1 MNIKNIKLS
10 WVIYFITSLLIFE
23 DITLRLT
30 AHASYSTNY
39 TITTST
45 LGGIGGDI
53 ILSTDYRSVDC
64 IGDIVSLVKLT
75 SPTYA
80 VAYGYA
86 DQLVIVTTSPSVPP
100 VIIPPITPP
109 SIQLKLPASIAVSN
123 TIQSYTGNPH
133 SVAVSITPADLAAAV
148 VYYPGFNAPTE
159 VGTYSVL
166 VNIVSD
172 TYYGS
177 VSSVLTIQPATQQ
190 VVIKAPSV
198 VSVGIP
204 TILSASTSSAGPITF
219 NLKSGN
225 ALLVGST
232 LTALDTGP
240 IVIEAVQAGTT
251 DYVAAKASITIL
263 ASPYTPILITSN
275 PANQLV
281 KPGMLATFKVIAQGT
296 SPVYQWSLN
305 GNPISGATAAT
316 YSVIASEATAGI
328 YTCIVSNEVGS
339 VANIPATLTLNTTRL
354 MNLSTRS
361 VVGNSNLTVG
371 FVTSGDI
378 PKSLLLRGEGPS
390 LKNYGVTGVLNNP
403 ILTLYNSESTV
414 LETDVG
420 WGGYSSMST
429 VFNRVGAFPFD
440 VLSTDSAIMRS
451 LPLGS
456 YTAIVSGLYN
466 VTGAAMVEIY
476 DADQGNPES
485 RLSNISSL
493 GYVGTGASI
502 MTGGFVIAGNSTET
516 VLIRAVGPTLTKYG
530 VANVLAQP
538 SLKVFNS
545 MGIVIA
551 TNTVW
556 SADAS
561 LAAAYNQVG
570 AFTLPDNSADSAL
583 LITLPAG
590 AYTVQVSGVNGTTG
604 NALMEIYE
612 VSTP

>member
-1 MNIKNIKLS
+1 MKIKNLKLS
-10 WVIYFITSLLIFE
+10 WVFYLIISFLIFAH
-23 DITLRLT
+23 ISLHLN
-30 AHASYSTNY
+30 AHASYSANY

-45 LGGIGGDI
+45 LGGIGGNI
-53 ILSTDYRSVDC
+53 ILSTNYTSVDS

-75 SPTYA
+75 SQTYA
-80 VAYGYA
+80 NEDGYI
-86 DQLVIVTTSPSVPP
+86 DQLPILSTAAIVSPVNITPSVQ
-100 VIIPPITPP
+100 V
-109 SIQLKLPASIAVSN
+109 KLPANLIVSN
-123 TIQSYTGNPH
+123 TVQTYTGNPH
-133 SVAVSITPADLAAAV
+133 SVAVSTTPADLDAAV
-148 VYYPGFNAPTE
+148 VYYPGFNAPIE
-159 VGTYSVL
+159 VGTYYVL

-172 TYYGS
+172 IYYGS
-177 VSSVLTIQPATQQ
+177 ISSVLTIQPAMQQ

-204 TILSASTSSAGPITF
+204 TILSATATSAGPIAF

-281 KPGMLATFKVIAQGT
+281 KPGMLATFKVVAQGT

-328 YTCIVSNEVGS
+328 YTCIVSDEVGS

-361 VVGNSNLTVG
+361 FVGDSNLTVG
-371 FVTSGDI
+371 FVTSGDK

-390 LKNYGVTGVLNNP
+390 LNNYGVTGVLSNP
-403 ILTLYNSESTV
+403 ILTLYNSESAV
-414 LETDVG
+414 LASDIG
-420 WGGYSSMST
+420 WGGSTDMSSIFT
-429 VFNRVGAFPFD
+429 RLGAFPFD
-440 VLSTDSAIMRS
+440 VLSTDSAIVQNLS
-451 LPLGS
+451 LGS
-456 YTAIVSGLYN
+456 YTAIVSGVN
-466 VTGAAMVEIY
+466 HATGAAMVEIY

-485 RLSNISSL
+485 RLTNISSL

-545 MGIVIA
+545 MGILIA

-570 AFTLPDNSADSAL
+570 AFTLPDSSADSAL

-590 AYTVQVSGVNGTTG
+590 AYTVQVSGVNATTG